1 MNIRTMSRKALLAAV
16 MALSLV
22 GVAVADE
29 AAETKLA
36 TTEVDVKETLIKK
49 GGAAAAGIRVTMDGK
64 TAILTGVV
72 HTHAA
77 YELSTE
83 VALSVPGVKKVD
95 NRLKLVT
102 TEPTRTAAE
111 ETEDSWLEA
120 KVKRR
125 LISDIGSQ
133 ARHLEVEVV
142 DNVVSVRGELDSAAR
157 KGLAVDCIQ
166 KTDGVKKF
174 IDLISV
180 KDEKH

>member
-1 MNIRTMSRKALLAAV
+1 MNIRMMSRRAVLAAV

-22 GVAVADE
+22 RVAAADDADE
-29 AAETKLA
+29 VKLA
-36 TTEVDVKETLIKK
+36 TTEVEVKETLLKK

-64 TAILTGVV
+64 TAILTGTV

-102 TEPTRTAAE
+102 TEPTRTAAA

-142 DNVVSVRGELDSAAR
+142 DNVVSVRGELDSVER
-157 KGLAVDCIQ
+157 KASRSPASRRP
-166 KTDGVKKF
+166 TAVKKF
-174 IDLISV
+174 IDLIKV
-180 KDEKH
+180 KGEKQ

>member
-1 MNIRTMSRKALLAAV
+1 MNFRTMNRRAVLAAV

-22 GVAVADE
+22 SVALADDADE
-29 AAETKLA
+29 TKIA
-36 TTEVDVKETLIKK
+36 TTEVDVQEKLLEK
-49 GGAAAAGIRVTMDGK
+49 GGTAAAGIRVTMDGK
-64 TAILTGVV
+64 TAILTGTVR
-72 HTHAA
+72 THAA

-102 TEPTRTAAE
+102 TEPTRTAE
-111 ETEDSWLEA
+111 EEMEDSWLEA

-133 ARHLEVEVV
+133 ARKLEVEVV
-142 DNVVSVRGELDSAAR
+142 DNVVSVRGELDSVER
-157 KGLAVDCIQ
+157 KGLAVACIQ

-180 KDEKH
+180 KGEKH